1 MLKTFHGSIRSQLS
15 PTIPTLY
22 CLTRYNKATMR
33 RNAQSTIILVFVLFL
48 MAVAIHQPVNAQA
61 GTAADLINAVNQLR
75 KDQGLA
81 PYTVDSY
88 LMSFAQSHS
97 DYMASLGRWT
107 HTRADGT
114 TSNQYG
120 IKENVA
126 VGNDMS
132 VHHCV
137 HVTWADWI
145 HWQTMTGYASGTI
158 GAGVSVADGKVYYT
172 LNVLP
177 QGSSINQP
185 PPVTLVSGTTSQ
197 NTQNQ
202 PIVVSQIITSTP
214 DPEGAIVHIVQ
225 SGDTLWTI
233 AEAYDVPIDQIL
245 SNSGISQGTT
255 TVFVG
260 QTLII
265 QAASDPTPTLP
276 PTDTPEPGTPTP
288 TQPRP
293 TMTPIPTRTPAPT
306 AAPTTPPSA
315 LHLALGDGKNIGLG
329 LIIMSGFG
337 LIILIY
343 LGFIKNR

>member
-1 MLKTFHGSIRSQLS
+1 MQ
-15 PTIPTLY
+15 
-22 CLTRYNKATMR
+22 TRYNNPIMR
-33 RNAQSTIILVFVLFL
+33 TSARYMLIISLLL
-48 MAVAIHQPVNAQA
+48 GLTTLASPQPVSAQA
-61 GTAADLINAVNQLR
+61 GTAIDLINTVNQLR
-75 KDQGLA
+75 SEQGLN
-81 PYTVDSY
+81 PYVVDSF

-114 TSNQYG
+114 TSIQHG

-132 VHHCV
+132 VYHCV
-137 HVTWADWI
+137 YVIWADWI
-145 HWQTMTGYASGTI
+145 HWQTMTGYTSGKV
-158 GAGVSVADGKVYYT
+158 GAGVAVADGKVYYT

-177 QGSSINQP
+177 EGGSVNQP
-185 PPVTLVSGTTSQ
+185 APVTHTSGTTSQ

-233 AEAYDVPIDQIL
+233 AQAYDVPIDQIL
-245 SNSGISQGTT
+245 RNSGLSQGTT

-260 QTLII
+260 QELII
-265 QAASDPTPTLP
+265 QSASDPTPTLP

-293 TMTPIPTRTPAPT
+293 TLTPIPTRTPMPT
-306 AAPTTPPSA
+306 VTPTTPPSA
-315 LHLALGDGKNIGLG
+315 LHLALGDGKNVGLGLILASGLG
-329 LIIMSGFG
+329 LIIV
-337 LIILIY
+337 IY
-343 LGFIKNR
+343 LGFIKKR